1 MSLDLLT
8 EARIREWLQR
18 SPEERTRVGALATP
32 GLPLEVQL
40 LQEIR
45 ALDQLTTT
53 TTNVADVEALRQR
66 ANQLMLQLM
75 VLLENEGRPLAAQ
88 RLAETRRQWND

>member
-1 MSLDLLT
+1 MSLDLLM

-18 SPEERTRVGALATP
+18 SPEERARVGALATP

-40 LQEIR
+40 QQEIR
-45 ALDQLTTT
+45 ALDKLAAA
-53 TTNVADVEALRQR
+53 TTNAADVAALTQR